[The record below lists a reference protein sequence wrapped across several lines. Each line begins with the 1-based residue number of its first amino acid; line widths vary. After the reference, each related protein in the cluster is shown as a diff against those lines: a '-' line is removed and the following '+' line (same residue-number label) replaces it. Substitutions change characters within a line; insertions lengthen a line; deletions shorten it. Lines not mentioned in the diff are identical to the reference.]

1 MKYPSRVMRG
11 SLLGLFGVA
20 ALLVTT
26 EACSLLVD
34 TSADQCTTDAD
45 CTSKGGAFAGSVCSA
60 DHTCQ
65 IRCTSNKACSAQ
77 LGVQAVCVQQ
87 SGACSALLS
96 EDCKTIFQQT
106 PADLDAPGAVLL
118 GMLFPMTGENAAS
131 ERSRVNAVELARRHI
146 NNSSSGLPGVNGG
159 PARPLVFLACDDAI
173 NSVRAARH
181 LANDLRVPAIIGP
194 AFSGVT
200 TTVASQVTIPAG
212 TLIISPSATSP
223 TLTDL
228 GDKGLVWRTAPSDVI
243 QSDAM
248 VKVVSSK
255 LEPEVRTAY
264 GLKDTDNIRIAVAH
278 KGDAY
283 GAGLASA
290 LSKGLR
296 WNLGGQDTT
305 QNADFYKQLDY
316 GNPQTATPAELAAS
330 YKKTVDAIVQFKPHI
345 LITIGTTE
353 AVTEIF
359 GKVESSWPS
368 TETMRPRH
376 LVSDGLQ
383 VPEMLTQVGT
393 NEPLR
398 KRVLGT
404 IPGVPGVNYASFKI
418 AFDGVFPDTPADSYS
433 AGAYDATLLVAFS
446 IAAAGNK
453 PLTGALI
460 NEGLKKTVPG
470 PKAVAIEADPNQIPK
485 GFAAMAADG
494 IDYNGASG
502 PLDFNPD
509 TGEAPADIQI
519 WCLKAQSGKPFAFS
533 PSGVIFGAKSNSLE
547 GSFTCP

>member
-1 MKYPSRVMRG
+1 MKYSFRVMRG

-34 TSADQCTTDAD
+34 TTADQCTVDAD
-45 CTSKGGAFAGSVCSA
+45 CTSKGGAFAGSICGG
-60 DHTCQ
+60 DHTCV
-65 IRCTSNKACSAQ
+65 IKCTTNKACSAQ
-77 LGVQAVCVQQ
+77 LGVQSVCVRDT
-87 SGACSALLS
+87 GFCSPLLS
-96 EDCKTIFQQT
+96 EDCKTVFQAT
-106 PADLDAPGAVLL
+106 PGTLDNDGAVLL
-118 GMLFPMTGENAAS
+118 GMLFPMTGENASS

-146 NNSSSGLPGVNGG
+146 TNASSGLPGVNGG
-159 PARPLVFLACDDAI
+159 PARPLVFLACDDAADP
-173 NSVRAARH
+173 VRAARH
-181 LANDLRVPAIIGP
+181 LARDLHVPAIIGP

-200 TTVASQVTIPAG
+200 TTVAKEVTIPAG
-212 TLIISPSATSP
+212 TLVISPSATSP

-228 GDKGLVWRTAPSDVI
+228 PDNGLVWRTAPSDVI

-255 LEPEVRTAY
+255 LEPDVRTAY
-264 GLKDTDNIRIAVAH
+264 GLKDTDKIRIVVAH

-283 GAGLASA
+283 GTGLASA
-290 LSKGLR
+290 LFKGLR
-296 WNLGGQDTT
+296 FNGGLAASA
-305 QNADFYKQLDY
+305 NADFYRQFDY
-316 GNPQTATPAELAAS
+316 GDPQKVAPADLAAS

-359 GKVESSWPS
+359 AKVESTWPS
-368 TETMRPRH
+368 ADPIRPRH

-383 VPEMLTQVGT
+383 VPEMLTQVGA

-398 KRVLGT
+398 QRVLGT
-404 IPGVPGVNYASFKI
+404 IPGVPGVNYESFKI
-418 AFDGVFPDTPADSYS
+418 AFNGAFTDTPADSYS
-433 AGAYDATLLVAFS
+433 AGAYDAALLVGFA

-460 NEGLKKTVPG
+460 NEGLKKTIPS
-470 PKAVAIEADPNQIPK
+470 PKALPINADVNDINK
-485 GFAAMAADG
+485 GFGAMTGDG
-494 IDYNGASG
+494 IDFNGASG
-502 PLDFNPD
+502 PLDFDPV

-519 WCLKAQSGKPFAFS
+519 WCLKAQTGKPFFFS
-533 PSGVIFGAKSNSLE
+533 PSGVVFGAKSNSLE
-547 GSFTCP
+547 GSFSCP